1 MEGDLAETADDILRR
16 WIPALLQGL
25 AESTGE
31 EQQTKMMEHCGGS
44 CAEHDFE
51 GVTRAREEGRD
62 WEHLLRL
69 INEQIPRC
77 GDWVWQDGKIRTV
90 AAFCSCRRGQAS
102 SGGSWL
108 DGYEA
113 SRGDVLSVKAH
124 ARYTGTNM
132 SSYRDSSP
140 LTMRSYS
147 LSKLAVMGPILPS
160 PIGYLSTEMIGTISM
175 AVPQKKAS
183 SAM

>member
-1 MEGDLAETADDILRR
+1 MTIVRDQYTWCASARKRRIVEALATSDTPLAASFDVDLAHSYAAT
-16 WIPALLQGL
+16 
-25 AESTGE
+25 
-31 EQQTKMMEHCGGS
+31 
-44 CAEHDFE
+44 
-51 GVTRAREEGRD
+51 
-62 WEHLLRL
+62 
-69 INEQIPRC
+69 
-77 GDWVWQDGKIRTV
+77 
-90 AAFCSCRRGQAS
+90 AFCSYRRGQAS
-102 SGGSWL
+102 ARGSWL
-108 DGYEA
+108 DGDQA